1 MATYSHKVKKPAAAG
16 AAVIVPINEIYK
28 ELKVK
33 RKENDNSLMKN
44 SDKHSSHQSQFLT
57 KIGRKPP

>member
-1 MATYSHKVKKPAAAG
+1 MATYSHKVQNPAA

-33 RKENDNSLMKN
+33 KKENDNSLMKN
-44 SDKHSSHQSQFLT
+44 SDKLCSHQSQFLT